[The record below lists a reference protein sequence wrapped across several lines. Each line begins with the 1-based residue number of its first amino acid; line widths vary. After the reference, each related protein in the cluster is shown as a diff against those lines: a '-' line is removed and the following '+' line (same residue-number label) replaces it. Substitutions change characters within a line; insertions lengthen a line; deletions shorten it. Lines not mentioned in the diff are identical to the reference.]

1 MLTKGST
8 FQQPTR
14 SDIIAFR
21 DHLKA
26 STEPSTV
33 KTYITATRLFFRW
46 LEQEGLYKNTADK
59 VKGAKVEHGL
69 NRPGIVGDSIF

>member
-59 VKGAKVEHGL
+59 VKGAKVEHGHEKDAL
-69 NRPGIVGDSIF
+69 TVD

>member
-59 VKGAKVEHGL
+59 VKGAKVEHGHKKDAL
-69 NRPGIVGDSIF
+69 TVD